1 MTKKTK
7 LNSKNPKY
15 HKIDKNLPKI
25 KKKIKLGTKFKVYA
39 VFLEDKK

>member
-25 KKKIKLGTKFKVYA
+25 KKKIKRQRKRKYRGQGR
-39 VFLEDKK
+39 